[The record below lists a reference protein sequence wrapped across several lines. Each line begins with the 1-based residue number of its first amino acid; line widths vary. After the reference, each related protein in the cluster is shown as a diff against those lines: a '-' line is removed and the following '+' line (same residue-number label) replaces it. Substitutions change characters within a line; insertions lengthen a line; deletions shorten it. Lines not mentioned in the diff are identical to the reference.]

1 MADRVKAIAILALA
15 NEYGMTIS
23 VDVTGNSI
31 RIKGPST
38 ELTKALVADFQV
50 HKPIMTKILSLRE
63 RLRKGIDWFASVD
76 KDLWDINGNPS
87 KIGTKLENKMSMAVH
102 KWAELERMLRNLY
115 EYEGCIMDSGSCPE
129 DSIVKC
135 TACG

>member
-1 MADRVKAIAILALA
+1 MADRIKAIAILALA
-15 NEYGMTIS
+15 KEYGMTIS

-129 DSIVKC
+129 DSIVNC
-135 TACG
+135 TAC

>member
-1 MADRVKAIAILALA
+1 MADRIKAIAILALA
-15 NEYGMTIS
+15 KEYGMTIS

-76 KDLWDINGNPS
+76 KALGDINGNPS

-115 EYEGCIMDSGSCPE
+115 EYEGCKMDSGSCPE